1 MVPLAIGLLHISY
14 PKPTVIDML
23 SKLSH
28 DADPEVAQGAIMALG
43 LVSAGTNNS
52 RVALLL
58 RQLSTYYGKDTHF
71 TIFVVRIAQVL
82 FWNLP
87 ILSVLFLWWTLWMQG
102 LLHMGKGLM
111 TLSLQYSDRLLSSP
125 AALAGIL
132 AVLHACL
139 DFKGTLLGKFHYLLY
154 LLAPAMQPRMLVTLD
169 KYVVLSCIFCRQV

>member
-1 MVPLAIGLLHISY
+1 MFFANRGYPIYLNIISRVVPLAIGVLHISN

-82 FWNLP
+82 F
-87 ILSVLFLWWTLWMQG
+87 FL
-102 LLHMGKGLM
+102 
-111 TLSLQYSDRLLSSP
+111 
-125 AALAGIL
+125 
-132 AVLHACL
+132 
-139 DFKGTLLGKFHYLLY
+139 
-154 LLAPAMQPRMLVTLD
+154 
-169 KYVVLSCIFCRQV
+169 